1 MNVFTSTVKLECD
14 RRLSRTSCGDVD
26 MHTRTHEHTH
36 TRTHAH
42 THTHLHI
49 KALPRQLQL

>member
-14 RRLSRTSCGDVD
+14 RRLSRTSYGDVD
-26 MHTRTHEHTH
+26 MH